1 MLDEIIE
8 IMKKKPEILE
18 DEPKE
23 FKVMYE
29 DIDLPVQEEDFNY
42 DLFKGRLISEHL
54 EQVVVDVSMKKK
66 EFREDREE
74 RLERERLE
82 REERQETAKE
92 KVVKEKEESSSEE
105 IIIPIAKPPTKERKS
120 TRDKNLVA
128 NIPEVDWKIKGSPIQ
143 NLLPEKVPKFDIRV
157 SSYFMN
163 NREKFVEFINR
174 IFERYKKNFK
184 VKEDDI
190 TCDTLQNDDIAF
202 SLLSHQ
208 KIIRD
213 YLSST
218 TPYRGLLVYH
228 SLGAGK
234 TASSIATAEGLKDD
248 KKVYILTPASLEK
261 NYREELKKA
270 GDPLY
275 RIHQCWEW
283 VSVEDPKKDK
293 SEENKNT
300 IETLS
305 TILNLPIDYIIKHR
319 GAWLVNISKQKD
331 CFGKNIETHVRK
343 KHKGI
348 PEEELERKIN
358 EKSQTEYQDLNKQ
371 INKMIDMKYK
381 FIHYNGLQM
390 NEFNKL
396 TENNTINIFD
406 NSAIIIDEA
415 HNFISRIV
423 NKLSKVKRKGKKE
436 ENKPQNPTA
445 LSLKLYEMLLSAE
458 NCKIILLTGTP
469 IINYPNEIAIL
480 FNILR
485 GYIISWDL
493 KLNWSTGTI
502 NKKKLEDMLVKNKGM
517 VDYLDFND
525 STKTLTI
532 TRNPFGFYNR
542 ITREYEGVEK
552 GDRIITDEAY
562 IGRVKAILTDNNIEV
577 KGENKNYYK
586 ALPDTLDEFSNLFI
600 EPETKHIK
608 NKDLFKRRIIGLTSY
623 FKSEQE
629 KLLPRYEP
637 SDNFKV
643 VQIPM
648 SDYQFQLYESARM
661 IERKQEKNQRQQQ
674 GKNNVKELYSE
685 PTSTYRIFSRLFCNF
700 VMPEGIPRP
709 LPKEEVKIGIEH
721 KEGEEKEGEEKEEE
735 EIIEE
740 LNKQDQ
746 DFDLDNDREGE
757 IEGDELIDKIGD
769 RTYKDRI
776 HRALKQLKKAG
787 SVFLSREGL
796 ETYSPKF
803 LEILNNITSEEYRG
817 LHLLYSQFRSME
829 GIEIFKLVLLQNG
842 FAEFKLENS
851 GGQWSIVHNS
861 DDAGKPK
868 FALYTGTEDSDER
881 ELIRIIYNGEW
892 DKAPKNISDELRR
905 ISTNNNF
912 GEIIKLLMITASGSE
927 GINLRNTR
935 YVHIMEPYWNPA
947 RIDQVVGRARRI
959 CSHKNLEQRY
969 QTVEAFIY
977 LMKFTREQIDS
988 GKSITLKLNDKS
1000 KRKYD
1005 IENDKKDQV
1014 PFTSD
1019 QALYEISEI
1028 KREISEQIITYIKE
1042 TSIDCQLYQL
1052 GSKENLN
1059 CLRFGKDGVASNEAF
1074 SYKPNIKNESNDV
1087 IAELNKREEEVK
1099 LIKLKFKGE
1108 IVYGKEIGRNEEN
1121 QKIYEFYTESSVK
1134 KAKEDPSHQLV
1145 KVATVLFVT
1154 DKSIKEL
1161 KKGQR
1166 IQLNNGETYTVK

>member
-1 MLDEIIE
+1 MFFYNNYNIIILISMLYE
-8 IMKKKPEILE
+8 IMKKKPKILE

-29 DIDLPVQEEDFNY
+29 DIDLPIEEDDFNY
-42 DLFKGRLISEHL
+42 DLFKGKLLSEHL
-54 EQVVVDVSMKKK
+54 EQVSVDISMKKK
-66 EFREDREE
+66 EFREDRD
-74 RLERERLE
+74 
-82 REERQETAKE
+82 TKK
-92 KVVKEKEESSSEE
+92 KVVKENEESSSEE
-105 IIIPIAKPPTKERKS
+105 IIIPVVKPPTKERKS

-128 NIPEVDWKIKGSPIQ
+128 NVPEVDWKIKGSPIQ
-143 NLLPEKVPKFDIRV
+143 NLLPEKVPKYDIRV
-157 SSYFMN
+157 PSYFMN

-174 IFERYKKNFK
+174 IFERYKKDFK

-202 SLLSHQ
+202 SLLNHQ

-305 TILNLPIDYIIKHR
+305 TILNLPIDYITKHR
-319 GAWLVNISKQKD
+319 GAWLVNISKEKD
-331 CFGKNIETHVRK
+331 CFGKNIEKHVRK

-381 FIHYNGLQM
+381 FIHYNGLQL

-396 TENNTINIFD
+396 TDNNTINIFD

-423 NKLSKVKRKGKKE
+423 NKLSKNKRKSKKE

-485 GYIISWDL
+485 GYIISWEL

-525 STKTLTI
+525 STKVLTI
-532 TRNPFGFYNR
+532 TRNPFGFYNK
-542 ITREYEGVEK
+542 ITREYDGVEK
-552 GDRIITDEAY
+552 GDRIVSDDAY
-562 IGRVKAILTDNNIEV
+562 IGRIKSILIDNNIEV
-577 KGENKNYYK
+577 KGEDKNYYK
-586 ALPDTLDEFSNLFI
+586 ALPDTLDDFSNLFI

-637 SDNFKV
+637 YENFKV

-661 IERKQEKNQRQQQ
+661 VERKQEKNQRQQQ
-674 GKNNVKELYSE
+674 GKGNVKELYSE
-685 PTSTYRIFSRLFCNF
+685 PSSTYRIFSRLFCNF
-700 VMPEGIPRP
+700 VMPETIPRP
-709 LPKEEVKIGIEH
+709 LPKEEVQIGVVH
-721 KEGEEKEGEEKEEE
+721 KEEGKEEGKE

-769 RTYKDRI
+769 DSYKIRI
-776 HRALKQLKKAG
+776 QRALKELKKQG
-787 SVFLSREGL
+787 SIFLSKDGL

-803 LEILNNITSEEYRG
+803 LEILNNITSEDYRG

-842 FAEFKLENS
+842 FAEFKLENV
-851 GGQWSIVHNS
+851 GGQWSIVHNRE
-861 DDAGKPK
+861 DDGKPK

-892 DKAPKNISDELRR
+892 DKAPKNISDELRHV
-905 ISTNNNF
+905 STNNNF

-977 LMKFTREQIDS
+977 LMKFTSEQIVSD
-988 GKSITLKLNDKS
+988 KSITLRLQDKS

-1005 IENDKKDQV
+1005 IENDKKEQI

-1028 KREISEQIITYIKE
+1028 KREISEQIITSIKE

-1087 IAELNKREEEVK
+1087 IAELNKREEEVE

-1108 IVYGKEIGRNEEN
+1108 IVYGKEIGRNEQD

-1145 KVATVLFVT
+1145 KISTVVFIT
-1154 DKSIKEL
+1154 DKKIKEL
-1161 KKGQR
+1161 KKDER
-1166 IQLNNGETYTVK
+1166 IQLQNGKTYTVK

>member
-8 IMKKKPEILE
+8 IMKKKPDILE

-29 DIDLPVQEEDFNY
+29 DIDLPDEEENFNY
-42 DLFKGRLISEHL
+42 DLFRGKLLSENL
-54 EQVVVDVSMKKK
+54 EEVSVDISMKRK

-74 RLERERLE
+74 RQERERQERLRQE
-82 REERQETAKE
+82 REEREKE
-92 KVVKEKEESSSEE
+92 KKEEKESSEE
-105 IIIPIAKPPTKERKS
+105 KEVKLVVKPKKVK
-120 TRDKNLVA
+120 DKNLIA
-128 NIPEVDWKIKGSPIQ
+128 NIPEVDWKIKGEPIQ

-157 SSYFMN
+157 PSYFMN
-163 NREKFVEFINR
+163 NREKFIEFINR
-174 IFERYKKNFK
+174 IFETYKKKFK

-202 SLLSHQ
+202 SLLNHQ

-213 YLSST
+213 YLSSD

-248 KKVYILTPASLEK
+248 KKVFILTPASLEK

-293 SEENKNT
+293 SPENKNT
-300 IETLS
+300 IDTLS
-305 TILNLPIDYIIKHR
+305 TILNLPIEYIIKHR

-331 CFGKNIETHVRK
+331 CFGKNIEKHVRK

-358 EKSQTEYQDLNKQ
+358 EKSQTERQDLNKQ

-381 FIHYNGLQM
+381 FIHYNGLRLG
-390 NEFNKL
+390 ELNKL

-423 NKLSKVKRKGKKE
+423 NKLSKNKRKSKKE

-445 LSLKLYEMLLSAE
+445 LSLKLYEMLLSAT

-485 GYIISWDL
+485 GYIISWEL
-493 KLNWSTGTI
+493 KLNWTTGTV
-502 NKKKLEDMLVKNKGM
+502 NKKKLEDMLVKNRGM

-525 STKTLTI
+525 STKILTI

-552 GDRIITDEAY
+552 GDRIIPDDAY
-562 IGRVKAILTDNNIEV
+562 IGRIKSILTDNNIEI

-637 SDNFKV
+637 SENFRV
-643 VQIPM
+643 IQIPM

-661 IERKQEKNQRQQQ
+661 VERKQEKNQRQQQ

-700 VMPEGIPRP
+700 VMPESIPRP
-709 LPKEEVKIGIEH
+709 LPKEQVEIGIEH
-721 KEGEEKEGEEKEEE
+721 KEGEEKEEE
-735 EIIEE
+735 EIIKE
-740 LNKQDQ
+740 LNEEEQ
-746 DFDLDNDREGE
+746 DFDLDNEREGE

-769 RTYKDRI
+769 RTYRDRI
-776 HRALKQLKKAG
+776 QRALQQLKKRG
-787 SVFLSREGL
+787 STFLSKEGL

-803 LEILNNITSEEYRG
+803 LEILNNITSEDYRG

-851 GGQWSIVHNS
+851 GGQWSIVNNS
-861 DDAGKPK
+861 KDAGKPR
-868 FALYTGTEDSDER
+868 FALYTGTEDQEER
-881 ELIRIIYNGEW
+881 ELIRVIYNGEW
-892 DKAPKNISDELRR
+892 EKAPKNISDELRR
-905 ISTNNNF
+905 ISGDNNF

-977 LMKFTREQIDS
+977 LMKFTREQVVSD
-988 GKSITLKLNDKS
+988 KSITLRLQDKS
-1000 KRKYD
+1000 KRMYD
-1005 IENDKKDQV
+1005 IEGNKKDQV

-1028 KREISEQIITYIKE
+1028 KREISEQIITSIKE

-1052 GSKENLN
+1052 GSKEGLN
-1059 CLRFGKDGVASNEAF
+1059 CLRFGKDGVASNNAF
-1074 SYKPNIKNESNDV
+1074 SYKPDIKNESNDV

-1099 LIKLKFKGE
+1099 LVRLRFKGD
-1108 IVYGKEIGRNEEN
+1108 IVYGQEIGRNEQD
-1121 QKIYEFYTESSVK
+1121 QKIYEFYTETSFK
-1134 KAKEDPSHQLV
+1134 KAKEDPSNLLV
-1145 KVATVLFVT
+1145 KAATVLFVT

-1161 KKGQR
+1161 KPGQT
-1166 IQLNNGETYTVK
+1166 IQLKNGKTYTVK